1 MYNRRFFIGWIGA
14 ALIMYALFYVWH
26 GILLNDLNKISFNK
40 GLFLGF
46 ASLTYLFISFLIFKI
61 FHFEFLKRIF
71 EATFQR
77 ALVAGIISG
86 VALYAA
92 TLVLGISF
100 SYHLSIKNILV
111 DATWQV
117 IEQCA
122 GAFFIALAHK
132 LIFVPEEESIH

>member
-1 MYNRRFFIGWIGA
+1 
-14 ALIMYALFYVWH
+14 MYALFYIWH

-61 FHFEFLKRIF
+61 FHFQFLKNLF

-77 ALVAGIISG
+77 ALIAGVIAG
-86 VALYAA
+86 VSLYAA
-92 TLVLGISF
+92 TLVLGVSF
-100 SYHLSIKNILV
+100 SYHLSFKNILV
-111 DATWQV
+111 DVTWQI
-117 IEQCA
+117 IEQCS

-132 LIFVPEEESIH
+132 FVFVHEEESHI